1 MFAGSLICGLVL
13 IILSLM
19 SYFNTKGLDDGFS
32 PPPVFKAA
40 SGSCKITPSQSV
52 ALGGYANRSGLSD
65 GVHDD
70 LFARC
75 LILESPDGQRLAL
88 VSLDL
93 VGFLRYDVL
102 MVKKELSN
110 QKIIDPDSVFIFST
124 HNHSGPDTIGI
135 WGINGVSGRD
145 EQYLAETR
153 KKIVEL
159 IEFTGRNLEEA
170 HIYVAQTSGEGLSV
184 NQRISGELDE
194 TITAILVKSR
204 NKNIAALVNFGCH
217 PESLGRDNRLITAD
231 FPGYLA
237 QKLEKELGCTA
248 LFANG
253 LLGGMVSVNKEYFKI
268 KDKSFERAEETGNVL
283 AERVLDSINSAKHIK
298 NFSLKI
304 QRKTIAIP
312 LTNLRLQAAMR
323 LNLIPISDE
332 TFDQNRVLTEV
343 GIISLGEMKIILVPG
358 EMTPGLGAKIK
369 TLMPSARAVI
379 FGLTNDEI
387 GYILPS
393 EDFDSPLYKYER
405 TMSLGQSTGDIIYQA
420 LKELAAQ

>member
-1 MFAGSLICGLVL
+1 M
-13 IILSLM
+13 
-19 SYFNTKGLDDGFS
+19 
-32 PPPVFKAA
+32 
-40 SGSCKITPSQSV
+40 
-52 ALGGYANRSGLSD
+52 
-65 GVHDD
+65 
-70 LFARC
+70 
-75 LILESPDGQRLAL
+75 
-88 VSLDL
+88 
-93 VGFLRYDVL
+93 
-102 MVKKELSN
+102 
-110 QKIIDPDSVFIFST
+110 
-124 HNHSGPDTIGI
+124 
-135 WGINGVSGRD
+135 NGASGRD

-304 QRKTIAIP
+304 QRKTIAVP